1 MNGQRKYLKKKVA
14 FEVPLFR
21 NTKRTCNLFFNFS
34 F

>member
-21 NTKRTCNLFFNFS
+21 NTKRTCNFIF
-34 F
+34 